1 MKGSFTLPLLAAA
14 VLIFT
19 LAAPGFA
26 AAGGYGHGYKRGHGH
41 SYYGHRFRPYGYGY
55 RNYGHRYR
63 PYGYG
68 YRHYGYGHRPYGYG
82 YRHYG
87 YGHRRYGYW
96 PYAGFGFYYARTV
109 APPPVVVREYRSET
123 VVFDQPTYQAA
134 PPAASGAPSSCV
146 MTREYQ
152 TEIAVGGRL
161 VPGYG
166 QACLQPD
173 GSWYRGPAV
182 PAAY

>member
-19 LAAPGFA
+19 LGAPGFA

-41 SYYGHRFRPYGYGY
+41 SYYGHRYRPYGY
-55 RNYGHRYR
+55 RN
-63 PYGYG
+63 YGYG
-68 YRHYGYGHRPYGYG
+68 YRHYGYGHRHYG
-82 YRHYG
+82 YR
-87 YGHRRYGYW
+87 
-96 PYAGFGFYYARTV
+96 PYSGFSFYYAQPV
-109 APPPVVVREYRSET
+109 APPPPVVVREYRTET

-134 PPAASGAPSSCV
+134 SPTVAGAPSTCL

-152 TEIAVGGRL
+152 TEITVGGRL

>member
-1 MKGSFTLPLLAAA
+1 MKGSLPLPLLAAA
-14 VLIFT
+14 ALVFT
-19 LAAPGFA
+19 LAAPDFA

-41 SYYGHRFRPYGYGY
+41 GYYGHRSRHYGHRYRGYGY
-55 RNYGHRYR
+55 RGYGYRGYGYRHRYR

-68 YRHYGYGHRPYGYG
+68 YRHYGYGQ
-82 YRHYG
+82 RH
-87 YGHRRYGYW
+87 YGYW
-96 PYAGFGFYYARTV
+96 PYAGFGFYYARPV
-109 APPPVVVREYRSET
+109 APPSVVVREYRSET
-123 VVFDQPTYQAA
+123 VVYDQPAYQSA
-134 PPAASGAPSSCV
+134 PPAVAGAPSSCV

-152 TEIAVGGRL
+152 TEISVGGRL

-173 GSWYRGPAV
+173 GSRYRGPAV